1 MTVILGKPAN
11 GMPGLIFC
19 QHACL
24 PTATAGVYSFSVDRA
39 TPIGPAGV
47 AKALADPF
55 FRGASQMVA
64 TVATIDV
71 GKVIGPA
78 MAEAICALGPP
89 VPPAVQSFNA
99 FVNVQRLSSVL
110 YTPDIRE
117 TRESLPF
124 FIETPAGALEQEM
137 VTHHQP
143 ELNAVRAFKKL
154 GEWLGVG
161 DEDIAGAVGIGRTTV
176 YSWQRENR
184 EPRRGTAQRL
194 YEYHA
199 VLSALRRRLGPEG
212 LTLWLSAG
220 EPSHRDLLL
229 KGDLESVEG
238 AVDTQLFVGQ
248 GAGPDLAWR
257 GEDFGRAVGYLS
269 TDPPRPSRRKARR
282 ARLN

>member
-1 MTVILGKPAN
+1 MNDVIRKPAN
-11 GMPGLIFC
+11 AVPDLALGQTSF
-19 QHACL
+19 
-24 PTATAGVYSFSVDRA
+24 PTATAGVYSFLVDQA
-39 TPIGPAGV
+39 TPIGPAGM
-47 AKALADPF
+47 AKALVDPF

-71 GKVIGPA
+71 RRVIGPA

-99 FVNVQRLSSVL
+99 FVNVQRVTSAL
-110 YTPDIRE
+110 YIPDIRE
-117 TRESLPF
+117 TRESIPF
-124 FIETPAGALEQEM
+124 FIGARAEVFEQEI
-137 VTHHQP
+137 VAHDQP
-143 ELNAVRAFKKL
+143 ELDAVRVFKKL
-154 GEWLGVG
+154 GEWLSVG
-161 DEDIAGAVGIGRTTV
+161 DEDIARAIGIGRTTV

-212 LTLWLSAG
+212 LMLWLSAG

-229 KGDLESVEG
+229 AGDLESVEG
-238 AVDTQLFVGQ
+238 AVDTQLFSRRVAGSDFAWQ
-248 GAGPDLAWR
+248 GNDRGP
-257 GEDFGRAVGYLS
+257 AVASSDSEPL
-269 TDPPRPSRRKARR
+269 RPSRRKARR

>member
-1 MTVILGKPAN
+1 M
-11 GMPGLIFC
+11 
-19 QHACL
+19 
-24 PTATAGVYSFSVDRA
+24 
-39 TPIGPAGV
+39 
-47 AKALADPF
+47 AKALVDPF

-64 TVATIDV
+64 TVATIDIR
-71 GKVIGPA
+71 KVVGPA

-89 VPPAVQSFNA
+89 VPPAIQSFNA
-99 FVNVQRLSSVL
+99 FVNVQRVTSAL

-124 FIETPAGALEQEM
+124 VIGVRAELLEQEI
-137 VTHHQP
+137 VTRDQP
-143 ELNAVRAFKKL
+143 ELDAVRAFKRL
-154 GEWLGVG
+154 GEWLSVG
-161 DEDIAGAVGIGRTTV
+161 DEDIAAAVGIGRTTV

-229 KGDLESVEG
+229 AGKLESVEG
-238 AVDTQLFVGQ
+238 AVDRQLFGERVPGS
-248 GAGPDLAWR
+248 DFAWR
-257 GEDFGRAVGYLS
+257 GNDRGQNVASSDSEPL
-269 TDPPRPSRRKARR
+269 RPSRRKARR

>member
-1 MTVILGKPAN
+1 MTGTIDKSASAIPDLTLCQTNFPA
-11 GMPGLIFC
+11 
-19 QHACL
+19 
-24 PTATAGVYSFSVDRA
+24 ATAGVYSFLVDQA
-39 TPIGPAGV
+39 TPIGPAGM
-47 AKALADPF
+47 AKALVDPF
-55 FRGASQMVA
+55 FRGAGQMVA
-64 TVATIDV
+64 TVATIDIR
-71 GKVIGPA
+71 KVVGPA

-89 VPPAVQSFNA
+89 VPPAIQSFNA
-99 FVNVQRLSSVL
+99 FVNVQRVTSAL

-124 FIETPAGALEQEM
+124 FIGARAEALEQEI
-137 VTHHQP
+137 VARDQS
-143 ELNAVRAFKKL
+143 ELDAVRTFKKL
-154 GEWLGVG
+154 GEWLSVG
-161 DEDIAGAVGIGRTTV
+161 DEDIAAAIGIGRTTV

-229 KGDLESVEG
+229 AGDLESVEV
-238 AVDTQLFVGQ
+238 AVDTQLFGGRV
-248 GAGPDLAWR
+248 AGSDFAWQTNDR
-257 GEDFGRAVGYLS
+257 GPAVASSDSEPL
-269 TDPPRPSRRKARR
+269 RPSRRKARR